1 MNNEERNGVVRQLI
15 VQTLL
20 WLAIN
25 GAQPFAAAGTVRW
38 PEAWVYL
45 GLWLAGAVVSGSLLV
60 QKNPDILKERMRS
73 PMQSQRKRWDRPLMA
88 IFGGWAALQI
98 VAGLD
103 VVRYGWSRMPLWL
116 EVASALAVVIGI
128 YVFHIVMLEN
138 SYASPVV
145 KVDAERGH
153 CVVSSGPYAWVRH
166 PLLSRD
172 GAVAWLLVRVCH
184 RHRADRDHRVARR
197 LGRRNAESR
206 VTWVRRLRQRREVS
220 ARAGLVVV
228 SRPMSASLDIAPR

>member
-1 MNNEERNGVVRQLI
+1 MPDKEISLSNKCGAHVARSKKSRHPERANA
-15 VQTLL
+15 
-20 WLAIN
+20 LAYAVAAKALGQAFIN
-25 GAQPFAAAGTVRW
+25 GD
-38 PEAWVYL
+38 L
-45 GLWLAGAVVSGSLLV
+45 C
-60 QKNPDILKERMRS
+60 
-73 PMQSQRKRWDRPLMA
+73 
-88 IFGGWAALQI
+88 GWAALQI

-172 GAVAWLLVRVCH
+172 GAVASLLVRVCH

-197 LGRRNAESR
+197 LGKRNAESR

>member
-1 MNNEERNGVVRQLI
+1 MNKAERNSVVRQLV
-15 VQTLL
+15 VQTLV
-20 WLAIN
+20 WLAIT
-25 GAQPFAAAGTVRW
+25 GALLFAAAGTVRW
-38 PEAWVYL
+38 PEAWAYL

-73 PMQSQRKRWDRPLMA
+73 PMQSQQKRWDRPLLVA

-103 VVRYGWSRMPLWL
+103 AVRYRWSHMPLWL
-116 EVASALAVVIGI
+116 EIAGALAVVLGI

-153 CVVSSGPYAWVRH
+153 RVVSSGPYAWVRH
-166 PLLSRD
+166 PMYAGAILYFLGTALLLGSWYAFAIGIVLIVIIALR
-172 GAVAWLLVRVCH
+172 AVWEEETLKAELPGY
-184 RHRADRDHRVARR
+184 ADYA
-197 LGRRNAESR
+197 SR
-206 VTWVRRLRQRREVS
+206 VKYRLVP
-220 ARAGLVVV
+220 GVW
-228 SRPMSASLDIAPR
+228 

>member
-1 MNNEERNGVVRQLI
+1 M
-15 VQTLL
+15 QTLL
-20 WLAIN
+20 WLAIT
-25 GAQPFAAAGTVRW
+25 GALLFAAAGTVRW
-38 PEAWVYL
+38 PEAWAYL

-73 PMQSQRKRWDRPLMA
+73 PMQSQQKRWDRPLLVA

-103 VVRYGWSRMPLWL
+103 AVRYGWSHMPLWL
-116 EVASALAVVIGI
+116 EIAGALAVVLGI

-153 CVVSSGPYAWVRH
+153 RVVSSGPYAWVRH
-166 PLLSRD
+166 PMYAGAILYFLGTALLLGSWYAFAIGIVLIVIIALR
-172 GAVAWLLVRVCH
+172 AVWEEETL
-184 RHRADRDHRVARR
+184 RAELPGYADYA
-197 LGRRNAESR
+197 SR
-206 VTWVRRLRQRREVS
+206 VKYRLVP
-220 ARAGLVVV
+220 GVW
-228 SRPMSASLDIAPR
+228 

>member
-20 WLAIN
+20 WLAIT
-25 GAQPFAAAGTVRW
+25 GALLFASAGTVRW
-38 PEAWVYL
+38 PEAWAYL
-45 GLWLAGAVVSGSLLV
+45 GLWLASAIVSGSLLV

-73 PMQSQRKRWDRPLMA
+73 PMQSQQKRWDRPFLVA

-103 VVRYGWSRMPLWL
+103 AVRYRWSHMPLWL
-116 EVASALAVVIGI
+116 EVAGALAMVLGI

-153 CVVSSGPYAWVRH
+153 RVVSSGPYAWVRH
-166 PLLSRD
+166 PMYA
-172 GAVAWLLVRVCH
+172 GAILYFLGTALMLGSWYAFAIGIVLIVIIALRAVWEEETLRAELPGYADYAGRVKYRLVPGV
-184 RHRADRDHRVARR
+184 
-197 LGRRNAESR
+197 
-206 VTWVRRLRQRREVS
+206 W
-220 ARAGLVVV
+220 
-228 SRPMSASLDIAPR
+228 

>member
-172 GAVAWLLVRVCH
+172 GAVASLLVRVCH

>member
-1 MNNEERNGVVRQLI
+1 MNNEERNSVVRKLV
-15 VQTLL
+15 VQTIL
-20 WLAIN
+20 WLAIT
-25 GAQPFAAAGTVRW
+25 GVLLFAAAGTLRW

-45 GLWLAGAVVSGSLLV
+45 GLWLTGAAVSGSLLA

-73 PMQSQRKRWDRPLMA
+73 PMQSQQKRWDKPLLMA

-103 VVRYGWSRMPLWL
+103 AVRYRWSHMPLWL
-116 EVASALAVVIGI
+116 EIAGALAVVLGI

-166 PLLSRD
+166 PMYAGAILYFLGTALLLGSWYAFAIGIVLIVIIALR
-172 GAVAWLLVRVCH
+172 AVWEEETL
-184 RHRADRDHRVARR
+184 RAELPGYADYA
-197 LGRRNAESR
+197 SR
-206 VTWVRRLRQRREVS
+206 VKYRLVP
-220 ARAGLVVV
+220 GVW
-228 SRPMSASLDIAPR
+228 

>member
-1 MNNEERNGVVRQLI
+1 MNKAERNSVVRQLV
-15 VQTLL
+15 VQTLV
-20 WLAIN
+20 WLAIT
-25 GAQPFAAAGTVRW
+25 GALLFAAAGTVRW
-38 PEAWVYL
+38 PEAWAYL

-73 PMQSQRKRWDRPLMA
+73 PMQSQQKRWDRPLLVA

-103 VVRYGWSRMPLWL
+103 AVRYRWSHMPLWL
-116 EVASALAVVIGI
+116 EIAGALAVVLGI

-153 CVVSSGPYAWVRH
+153 RVVSSGPYAWVRH
-166 PLLSRD
+166 PMYAGAILYFLGTALLLGSWYAFAIGIVLIVIIALR
-172 GAVAWLLVRVCH
+172 AVWEEETL
-184 RHRADRDHRVARR
+184 RAELPGYADYA
-197 LGRRNAESR
+197 SR
-206 VTWVRRLRQRREVS
+206 VKYRLVP
-220 ARAGLVVV
+220 GVW
-228 SRPMSASLDIAPR
+228 

>member
-1 MNNEERNGVVRQLI
+1 MNNEERNSVVRQLI

-20 WLAIN
+20 WLAIT
-25 GAQPFAAAGTVRW
+25 GALLFAAAGTVRW
-38 PEAWVYL
+38 PEAWAYL

-73 PMQSQRKRWDRPLMA
+73 PMQSQQKRWDRPLLVA

-103 VVRYGWSRMPLWL
+103 AVRYGWSRMPLWL
-116 EVASALAVVIGI
+116 EIAGALAVVVGI

-153 CVVSSGPYAWVRH
+153 RVVSSGPYAWVRH
-166 PLLSRD
+166 PMYAGAILYFLGTALLLGSWYAFAIGIVLIVIIALR
-172 GAVAWLLVRVCH
+172 AVWEEETL
-184 RHRADRDHRVARR
+184 RAELPGYADYA
-197 LGRRNAESR
+197 SR
-206 VTWVRRLRQRREVS
+206 VKYRLVP
-220 ARAGLVVV
+220 GVW
-228 SRPMSASLDIAPR
+228 

>member
-1 MNNEERNGVVRQLI
+1 MNNEERNSVVRQLI

-20 WLAIN
+20 WLAIT
-25 GAQPFAAAGTVRW
+25 GALLFAAAGTVRW
-38 PEAWVYL
+38 PEAWAYL

-73 PMQSQRKRWDRPLMA
+73 PMQSQQKRWDRPLLVA

-103 VVRYGWSRMPLWL
+103 AVRYGWSHMPLWL
-116 EVASALAVVIGI
+116 EIAGALAVVLGI

-153 CVVSSGPYAWVRH
+153 RVVSSGPYAWVRH
-166 PLLSRD
+166 PMYAGAILYFLGTALLLGSWYAFAIGIVLIVIIALR
-172 GAVAWLLVRVCH
+172 AVWEEETL
-184 RHRADRDHRVARR
+184 RAELPGYADYA
-197 LGRRNAESR
+197 SR
-206 VTWVRRLRQRREVS
+206 VKYRLVP
-220 ARAGLVVV
+220 GVW
-228 SRPMSASLDIAPR
+228 